1 MALWPADRVRP
12 ASVNYSGEQQRPH
25 IRQRNSSSRC
35 LDAVFKGH
43 RGQSSDKRDRVEVPG
58 QPGLELFLAAHGQR
72 PTPAK
77 RQYAHHRIFLRP
89 PLRSDERRRDRLG
102 IRQSVLRQAS
112 LWRPGGLRE
121 QPGVPGIP
129 LQRRRD
135 RPGSSKRL
143 TAALRQGTPHLEPAG
158 LPMSAPNY
166 SLWQMVQYMAKL
178 GTIGF
183 GGLSWMQA
191 VFYGVGAAVIG
202 IIAISAYRLTA
213 KSIGKDWLLWAIYL
227 IAAGVTVVTESEI
240 VWIFLVSGLLAWL
253 VRAPP
258 KGLFGKGSTPMAA
271 LAAQLPNAAGVAS
284 VVDWPQLFQ
293 IGVFFA
299 EAGAFVFGS
308 GLAIV
313 PFLYGGVVNE
323 HHWLNERQFIDAVAV
338 AMITPGPVV
347 ITVGFIGYLVAGLAG
362 ASVAA
367 LATFLPCYL
376 FTVLLAPHF
385 NKYGKRPGVVAFV
398 DGVTAAAIGAI
409 AGAVIVLARRTLFTD
424 GWTP

>member
-1 MALWPADRVRP
+1 
-12 ASVNYSGEQQRPH
+12 
-25 IRQRNSSSRC
+25 
-35 LDAVFKGH
+35 
-43 RGQSSDKRDRVEVPG
+43 
-58 QPGLELFLAAHGQR
+58 
-72 PTPAK
+72 
-77 RQYAHHRIFLRP
+77 
-89 PLRSDERRRDRLG
+89 
-102 IRQSVLRQAS
+102 
-112 LWRPGGLRE
+112 
-121 QPGVPGIP
+121 
-129 LQRRRD
+129 
-135 RPGSSKRL
+135 
-143 TAALRQGTPHLEPAG
+143 
-158 LPMSAPNY
+158 MSAPNY

-183 GGLSWMQA
+183 GGPVALVGYMHRDLVEQRKWISEADYREGLTLAQLMPGPLAAQLGIYLGYVHYGNLGATLAGTAFVLPSFLMVVALGAAYTAYGGLSWMQA

-258 KGLFGKGSTPMAA
+258 KGLFGKGRTPMAA

-293 IGVFFA
+293 IGIFFA

-347 ITVGFIGYLVAGLAG
+347 ITVGFIGYLIAGLAG
-362 ASVAA
+362 AVVAA
-367 LATFLPCYL
+367 LGTFLPCYV
-376 FTVLLAPHF
+376 FTIIPAPYFRKH
-385 NKYGKRPGVVAFV
+385 GKKPGIVAFV
-398 DGVTAAAIGAI
+398 DGVTAAAIGTI
-409 AGAVIVLARRTLFTD
+409 TGAVIVLGKRSITDIATIAICLVTLLLLWKVKKLPEPVIVALAAVAGLIVF
-424 GWTP
+424 PMLKA

>member
-1 MALWPADRVRP
+1 
-12 ASVNYSGEQQRPH
+12 
-25 IRQRNSSSRC
+25 
-35 LDAVFKGH
+35 
-43 RGQSSDKRDRVEVPG
+43 
-58 QPGLELFLAAHGQR
+58 
-72 PTPAK
+72 
-77 RQYAHHRIFLRP
+77 
-89 PLRSDERRRDRLG
+89 
-102 IRQSVLRQAS
+102 
-112 LWRPGGLRE
+112 
-121 QPGVPGIP
+121 
-129 LQRRRD
+129 
-135 RPGSSKRL
+135 
-143 TAALRQGTPHLEPAG
+143 
-158 LPMSAPNY
+158 MSAPNY

-183 GGLSWMQA
+183 GGPVALVGYMHRDLVEQRKWISEADYREGLTLAQLMPGPLAAQLGIYLGYVHYGNLGATLAGTAFVLPSFLMVVALGAAYTAYGGLSWMQA

-258 KGLFGKGSTPMAA
+258 KGLFGKGRTPMAA

-293 IGVFFA
+293 IGIFFA

-347 ITVGFIGYLVAGLAG
+347 ITVGFIGYLIAGLAG
-362 ASVAA
+362 AVVAA
-367 LATFLPCYL
+367 LGTFLPCYL
-376 FTVLLAPHF
+376 FTIIPAPYFRKH
-385 NKYGKRPGVVAFV
+385 GKKPGIVAFV
-398 DGVTAAAIGAI
+398 DGVTAAAIGTI
-409 AGAVIVLARRTLFTD
+409 TGAVIVLGKRSITDIATIAICLVTLLLLWKVKKLPEPVIVALAAVAGLIVF
-424 GWTP
+424 PMLKA